1 MQKNK
6 KNNIVYFL
14 VLIYFFICI
23 KDNAQGLWNN
33 GARIV
38 FAGPAYM
45 YINGAAGNFSNTAG
59 GLVTPSQT
67 STIFLQ
73 GSWIN
78 NAANVVFTADG
89 GTVIM
94 NGALTT
100 QSIGGTNPTAFTHLQ
115 LTGTNHV
122 SLAVNNVTVGGATSF
137 TGSLHIDTRPFILNS
152 NMLHHTN
159 GVGTS
164 ITSAGTAPNVGRM
177 VSETNAAVN
186 PSILRWYVRTTTGMH
201 EVPFGTLDPADNR
214 IPLDFI
220 ITTPMTNASG
230 YVDFSTR
237 RTAAS
242 DNVPWAGA
250 SNVAAVSFFYCP
262 NVPLTGN
269 PCAVN
274 SVVDRWWDITN
285 SHAVTA
291 NVTFRYRGAE
301 NTLNTPY
308 NTGNIGAQY
317 WDGSQWMPNNATIGS
332 ALAVATGT
340 GAVTASGLNFFC
352 PWVLSSVSA
361 PLPVELLDFKMEC
374 KDRMNKI
381 LHWSVIS
388 SVPISH
394 FEVQGSNDALNFQKI
409 DVVQPVASG
418 NSVSHYRYELPHTS
432 SYSYYRI
439 LMVDASNNAR
449 KSKTIDAANDCAPA
463 NINVFYNPALGIVL
477 DAMVSDNMKAE
488 MNLFDVSGKLIKY
501 NHTELN
507 KGYNRLLWAP
517 ELAEGV
523 YVLELKA
530 GSEIKYIKIPYRN

>member
-45 YINGAAGNFSNTAG
+45 YINGAAGNFSNTSG

-78 NAANVVFTADG
+78 NAANTVFTADG

-100 QSIGGTNPTAFTHLQ
+100 QSIGGTNPTAFTHLR
-115 LTGTNHV
+115 LNGTNDV

-137 TGSLHIDTRPFILNS
+137 TGSLFIDTRPLILNS

-159 GVGTS
+159 PFGTS
-164 ITSAGTAPNVGRM
+164 IMTNGTGRM

-186 PSILRWYVRTTTGMH
+186 PSILRWYVRTSAGLH

-214 IPLDFI
+214 IPLGFN
-220 ITTPMTNASG
+220 ITNGMINTAG

-237 RTAAS
+237 KTTAS
-242 DNVPWAGA
+242 DNLPWAGA

-262 NVPLTGN
+262 NIPLTGN
-269 PCAVN
+269 PCAAN
-274 SVVDRWWDITN
+274 SVIDRWWDITN
-285 SHAVTA
+285 SDPVTA
-291 NVTFRYRGAE
+291 DVTFRYRGAE
-301 NTLNTPY
+301 NTLNAPY
-308 NTGNIGAQY
+308 NTGNIGAQFWTGSL
-317 WDGSQWMPNNATIGS
+317 WDQNNATYGS
-332 ALAVATGT
+332 ALAVTTGT
-340 GAVTASGLNFFC
+340 GAVTATGIGTFC
-352 PWVLSSVSA
+352 PWILSSVSV

-374 KDRMNKI
+374 NNGVNKI

-388 SVPISH
+388 DIPLSY
-394 FEVQGSNDALNFQKI
+394 FEIQGSNDALNFTRI
-409 DVVQPVASG
+409 ATVQPNAY
-418 NSVSHYRYELPHTS
+418 NNAITQYRYELDKNQS
-432 SYSYYRI
+432 FAYYRI
-439 LMVDASNNAR
+439 LMVDAYNQAK

>member
-1 MQKNK
+1 MK
-6 KNNIVYFL
+6 KILFILNLIL
-14 VLIYFFICI
+14 VFRFFP
-23 KDNAQGLWNN
+23 QGLHNN

-45 YINGAAGNFSNTAG
+45 YINGAAGNFSNTSG

-73 GSWIN
+73 GNWIN
-78 NAANVVFTADG
+78 NAANAVFSADG

-94 NGALTT
+94 NGALTA
-100 QSIGGTNPTAFTHLQ
+100 QNIGGTNPTAFTHLQ
-115 LTGTNHV
+115 LNGNNNIT
-122 SLAVNNVTVGGATSF
+122 LAVNNVTVGGATSF
-137 TGSLHIDTRPFILNS
+137 TGSLHIDTRPLILNS

-159 GVGTS
+159 GAGTS
-164 ITSAGTAPNVGRM
+164 ISTAGTGRV

-201 EVPFGTLDPADNR
+201 EIPFGTMNPTDNR
-214 IPLDFI
+214 IPLSFSI
-220 ITTPMTNASG
+220 SAAMTNTAG

-237 RTAAS
+237 TTAAS
-242 DNVPWAGA
+242 DNQPWAGA

-274 SVVDRWWDITN
+274 SVIDRWWDISN

-291 NVTFRYRGAE
+291 DVTFRYRGVE
-301 NTLNTPY
+301 NTLNAPY

-317 WDGSQWMPNNATIGS
+317 WDGSQWLPNNSTIGS
-332 ALAVATGT
+332 AAAVTTGT

-374 KDRMNKI
+374 KDRNHKI

-388 SVPISH
+388 DVPLSH
-394 FEVQGSNDALNFQKI
+394 FEIQGSHDAHNFSKI
-409 DVVQPVASG
+409 DIVQPHPSN
-418 NSVSHYRYELPHTS
+418 NSVLHYQYELGNTP
-432 SYSYYRI
+432 SYPYYRI
-439 LMVDASNNAR
+439 LMVDANNIAK
-449 KSKTIDAANDCAPA
+449 KSKTIDALKDCAPDYV
-463 NINVFYNPALGIVL
+463 NVFYNSAIGIVL
-477 DAMVSDNMKAE
+477 DAMVTDNMKVE
-488 MNLFDVSGKLIKY
+488 MNLFDVSGKLIKF
-501 NHTELN
+501 NVIELN
-507 KGYNRLLWAP
+507 KGYSRHLWKP
-517 ELAEGV
+517 ELAKGV
-523 YVLELKA
+523 YVLEFII
-530 GSEIKYIKIPYRN
+530 GNEFKYIKIPHND